1 MIYSCIHSI
10 DCIQIFELYHSDC
23 KDSVLNELISAVDK
37 ATLESVAL
45 GSALFAGIEFAKPK
59 VSLAMSCLSH

>member
-1 MIYSCIHSI
+1 MHAEQLHADDKDKSVMTV
-10 DCIQIFELYHSDC
+10 E
-23 KDSVLNELISAVDK
+23 DSVLNELVSAVDK

-45 GSALFAGIEFAKPK
+45 GSALFAGIEFAKPR